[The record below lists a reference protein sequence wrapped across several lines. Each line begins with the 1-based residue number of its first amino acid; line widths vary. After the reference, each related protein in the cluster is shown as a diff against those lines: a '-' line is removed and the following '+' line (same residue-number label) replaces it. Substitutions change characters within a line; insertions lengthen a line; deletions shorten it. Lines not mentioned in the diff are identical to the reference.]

1 MLNFRKFLSWSASLK
16 YKQIKN
22 LTGLKTIFISG
33 TAGSG
38 KSLLSSKLY
47 EYYTKNG
54 AFAAVLN
61 LDPGVESVPYT
72 CDIDVRDFVDY
83 VSIMQQY
90 DLGPNGALVMANDLI
105 ASKIDDIKNEVDRV
119 NPDYLIVDTPGQ
131 IELFA
136 YRSSGRFIVENIS
149 SEEKTSIFLF
159 DGSLITSPVNF
170 VSIALLATSIRLR
183 LNLPTVNVLTKT
195 DLIGDKLKEILQ
207 WSSNLKR
214 LEDAISKEAD
224 GDTYTLTTNI
234 LRGLNLSGFAQGLIP
249 ISNVTGEGFINL
261 ESALSRILN
270 LGEEV
275 ED

>member
-1 MLNFRKFLSWSASLK
+1 
-16 YKQIKN
+16 
-22 LTGLKTIFISG
+22 
-33 TAGSG
+33 
-38 KSLLSSKLY
+38 
-47 EYYTKNG
+47 
-54 AFAAVLN
+54 
-61 LDPGVESVPYT
+61 
-72 CDIDVRDFVDY
+72 
-83 VSIMQQY
+83 MQQY

-105 ASKIDDIKNEVDRV
+105 ASKIDDIKNEVDGV

-207 WSSNLKR
+207 WTSNLKR

-261 ESALSRILN
+261 ESSLSRILN
-270 LGEEV
+270 LGEEI